1 MSIVL
6 GTIALFVALVA
17 LWFSAESM
25 KRGSI
30 QNEAFVKAHV
40 KPVTKSL
47 EETKKA
53 ITQIAK
59 RLGVM
64 ETEVKVLIAK
74 RTSTKDALAGL
85 ETRTAADG
93 TERGAA

>member
-25 KRGSI
+25 QRGSN
-30 QNEAFVKAHV
+30 QNEALLKAHV
-40 KPVTKSL
+40 KPVTESL
-47 EETKKA
+47 KESNKA
-53 ITQIAK
+53 INELGK

-64 ETEVKVLIAK
+64 ETGVKVLIAK
-74 RTSTKDALAGL
+74 RTSAEDALMDL
-85 ETRTAADG
+85 ETRTAAEG
-93 TERGAA
+93 NERGAA

>member
-17 LWFSAESM
+17 LWFAAESM
-25 KRGSI
+25 KRGSS
-30 QNEAFVKAHV
+30 QNEAFIKAHV
-40 KPVTKSL
+40 KPVTDSMK
-47 EETKKA
+47 ETNKA
-53 ITQIAK
+53 IKELAK

-64 ETEVKVLIAK
+64 ETDVKVLVAK
-74 RTSTKDALAGL
+74 RTTAQDALSDL

-93 TERGAA
+93 SERGVA